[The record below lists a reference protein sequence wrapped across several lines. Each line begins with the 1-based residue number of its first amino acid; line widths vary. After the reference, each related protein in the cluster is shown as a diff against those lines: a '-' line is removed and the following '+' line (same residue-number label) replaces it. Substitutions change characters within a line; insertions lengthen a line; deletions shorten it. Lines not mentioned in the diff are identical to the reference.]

1 MEGPKIKEE
10 KTDLSVFNEGHMKTV
25 QQNSLKTLKLLLFGS
40 KYDKLK
46 YENANLFSDQFKNIT
61 D

>member
-1 MEGPKIKEE
+1 MTFIIKGPKIIAD

-40 KYDKLK
+40 KYDQL
-46 YENANLFSDQFKNIT
+46 
-61 D
+61 

>member
-1 MEGPKIKEE
+1 LTFIIKGPKIIAD

-40 KYDKLK
+40 KYDQL
-46 YENANLFSDQFKNIT
+46 
-61 D
+61 